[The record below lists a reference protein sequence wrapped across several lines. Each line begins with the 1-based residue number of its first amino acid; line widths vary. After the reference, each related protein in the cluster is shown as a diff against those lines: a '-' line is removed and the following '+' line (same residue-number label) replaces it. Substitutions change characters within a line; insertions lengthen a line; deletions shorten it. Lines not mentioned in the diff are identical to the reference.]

1 MANPAKDMTGLQFG
15 YLTVLQREGSIRRPD
30 SNSAQATW
38 LCRCACGNEV
48 VRSGVVLRAP
58 SRGPLKSCGCRR
70 GEMLVEAWGSHGMT
84 GHPAWVTWS
93 QMRARCLHPGNK
105 DWHNYGGRGI
115 KVCKRWAESFAA
127 FWEDMGPT
135 WQEGLTID
143 RRRVNG
149 HYTPKNCRW
158 ATAKEQ
164 ANNTRSNIRI
174 KTPKGVMTVAQA
186 AEAFGLKRITLYK
199 RLGWGWPLKK
209 ALVPPGS
216 TTS

>member
-1 MANPAKDMTGLQFG
+1 MANPPVDMTGKTFG
-15 YLTVLQREGSIRRPD
+15 YLTVLRREGS
-30 SNSAQATW
+30 AQYQGTTSSRATW
-38 LCRCACGNEV
+38 HCRCVCGTEV
-48 VRSGVVLRAP
+48 VRIGVNLRN
-58 SRGPLKSCGCRR
+58 GKTKKSCGCKT
-70 GEMLVEAWGSHGMT
+70 GEIIVEARGTHGMT

-115 KVCKRWAESFAA
+115 KVCKRWADSFAA

-135 WQEGLTID
+135 WREGLTID

-174 KTPKGVMTVAQA
+174 KTPKGTMTVAQA

-199 RLGWGWPLKK
+199 RLEWGWPVKR
-209 ALVPPGS
+209 ALLPPGS